1 MVDGFFIELE
11 IPEVN
16 QVVPNENVHL
26 FTVWL
31 VFGVEFSE
39 FIGEVPVEQ

>member
-1 MVDGFFIELE
+1 MVDRFLIELE
-11 IPEVN
+11 IPEEN

-26 FTVWL
+26 LTVWL
-31 VFGVEFSE
+31 VFGVEFSQ

>member
-1 MVDGFFIELE
+1 MVDGFLIELE

-26 FTVWL
+26 LTVWL
-31 VFGVEFSE
+31 VLGVAFSQ

>member
-1 MVDGFFIELE
+1 MVDCFFIELE

-26 FTVWL
+26 LTVWF
-31 VFGVEFSE
+31 VFGVEFSK
-39 FIGEVPVEQ
+39 FIGEVPIEQ

>member
-1 MVDGFFIELE
+1 MVNRFFIELE
-11 IPEVN
+11 IPEIN

-26 FTVWL
+26 LTVWFVL
-31 VFGVEFSE
+31 GVEFSE